1 MPTGN
6 SYFPPFWGQEDLL
19 WILLKIGGDICVHN
33 MHVENKVHPFLT
45 EVLDQKLSGMLI
57 FHCFHWLYF
66 GLGITCC
73 WVPPA
78 PQKTT
83 FSKEGVVDLLRVHEG
98 LSSQVCNPVLKL
110 IVTRHDKATIFSIQ
124 SVGNGE
130 PISITVKVPGYVWRF
145 DTISE

>member
-6 SYFPPFWGQEDLL
+6 SYFPPFWSQEDLL
-19 WILLKIGGDICVHN
+19 WILMKIGGNICVHN

-66 GLGITCC
+66 GLGITCF

-78 PQKTT
+78 TQKTND
-83 FSKEGVVDLLRVHEG
+83 FPMRV
-98 LSSQVCNPVLKL
+98 SL
-110 IVTRHDKATIFSIQ
+110 IFCVYMRAFLARSATQ
-124 SVGNGE
+124 
-130 PISITVKVPGYVWRF
+130 Y
-145 DTISE
+145 